1 MQSEHDHTEDSFY
14 PYREQEKAGT
24 AEVPILDPAHE
35 LPAPHK
41 RISWPVILIG
51 GVILF
56 FAVVLS
62 YNTYARNR
70 DKQGMTPT
78 PSTLPTWTPVPSFT
92 PVPTQKVSAFSSPQ
106 LQAAYN
112 QTLGVQTMKAAF
124 ISNVHT
130 LNTKN
135 TGEQWTVDSKVEGY
149 LFGTADGNTIQTELR
164 ISYSA
169 QPERTA
175 FFGQILVDNRL
186 FMKVNEQ
193 DWIERDRSDYNKL
206 YENQPIDATA
216 YAYNMLD
223 TLFTNSKALL
233 RGIDAS
239 SIQQE
244 ADQQIDGKTV
254 QVYSFNLSVPDYINE
269 LQKDPKTTSFTLS
282 DAKKIM
288 ESAKINGQLYVDPAA
303 NYIVRITL
311 NGSNFTQINTDQSQ
325 LLGQTTTHSIDM
337 IANLVEFNAPLSLKA
352 PTN

>member
-1 MQSEHDHTEDSFY
+1 
-14 PYREQEKAGT
+14 
-24 AEVPILDPAHE
+24 
-35 LPAPHK
+35 
-41 RISWPVILIG
+41 
-51 GVILF
+51 
-56 FAVVLS
+56 
-62 YNTYARNR
+62 
-70 DKQGMTPT
+70 
-78 PSTLPTWTPVPSFT
+78 
-92 PVPTQKVSAFSSPQ
+92 
-106 LQAAYN
+106 
-112 QTLGVQTMKAAF
+112 
-124 ISNVHT
+124 
-130 LNTKN
+130 
-135 TGEQWTVDSKVEGY
+135 
-149 LFGTADGNTIQTELR
+149 
-164 ISYSA
+164 
-169 QPERTA
+169 
-175 FFGQILVDNRL
+175 
-186 FMKVNEQ
+186 
-193 DWIERDRSDYNKL
+193 
-206 YENQPIDATA
+206 
-216 YAYNMLD
+216 MLD

-352 PTN
+352 PTKYDKTVAKPSRQASCSFRS